1 MTNNNIKDMGKNF
14 QEILNSYLDEKDQNP
29 NKKAEEIIKTVNTKE
44 GVDPSRLD
52 TIMEQCKQIDE
63 LSADYKDLQQSI
75 NEGMSKE
82 KWIENSLEEVT
93 KGLTEEQR
101 EKVQSAILKGLDQFA
116 QYKFQETKVDAQNKS
131 QETKVEPQTTK
142 KDDTVTTK

>member
-1 MTNNNIKDMGKNF
+1 MGKNF

-75 NEGMSKE
+75 KEGMSKE
-82 KWIENSLEEVT
+82 EWIENSLEEVT
-93 KGLTEEQR
+93 KGITEEQR

-116 QYKFQETKVDAQNKS
+116 QYKS
-131 QETKVEPQTTK
+131 QEAKVEEILESMITQTTK
-142 KDDTVTTK
+142 KDVTVTK